1 MLAPN
6 LTGPTGSGA
15 VRGATAAL
23 VVLATTFFMW
33 GFVTV
38 LNDVLVP
45 HLRSVFSLT
54 YTETLL
60 IQFVFFGTY
69 FLLTLPGSKL
79 IEWVGY
85 KWSVVVGL
93 TITSMGAVI
102 FVPAA
107 TLPSYPV
114 FLAALFVVASGITIL
129 QVAANPYVALLGSPE
144 TSSRRLNLVQAF
156 NSLGTAVAPFVG
168 GMLILANS
176 VGGGSM
182 EGAVLTEADRIADAL
197 AVRGPYI
204 GIACLL
210 AVLAM
215 FIAFWPLP
223 RPAAENMPEGTPQ
236 GRVITKPRLML
247 GVGAIFFYV
256 GAEIAVGSFLT
267 NYISSPGVGNM
278 THADAAFYVTLF
290 WSGAMVGRFVGAG
303 IMRFVPPWALLGF
316 NAIAAAALILLSLS
330 TTGQV
335 ALWSIVLVG
344 LMNSIMFPTIFTLAI
359 QGLGHL
365 TQRGSGLLIMAIVG
379 GALVPLLQAAIA
391 DAAGLTISFI
401 VPVACYLYV
410 LLFAWTCR
418 KSVAD
423 AGDSTS
429 PAVTH

>member
-6 LTGPTGSGA
+6 VAGSTGNGI

-45 HLRSVFSLT
+45 HLKSVFALT

-69 FLLTLPGSKL
+69 FLLALPGSKL

-85 KWSVVVGL
+85 KWSIVIGL
-93 TITSMGAVI
+93 GVTSAGALM

-107 TLPSYPV
+107 SLPSYPL
-114 FLAALFVVASGITIL
+114 FLGALFVLASGITIL

-144 TSSRRLNLVQAF
+144 TSSQRLNLVQAF
-156 NSLGTAVAPFVG
+156 NSLGTAIAPFAG

-176 VGGGSM
+176 VGGVSM
-182 EGAVLTEADRIADAL
+182 EGHVLTEAERMADAL
-197 AVRGPYI
+197 AVRAPYV
-204 GIACLL
+204 GIALLL
-210 AVLAM
+210 AALAF
-215 FIAFWPLP
+215 FIALWPLP
-223 RPAAENMPEGTPQ
+223 SPAAENTPETAQQ
-236 GRVITKPRLML
+236 GRVLSKPRLML

-256 GAEIAVGSFLT
+256 GAEISVGSFLT
-267 NYISSPGVGNM
+267 NYISSANVGNM

-290 WSGAMVGRFVGAG
+290 WSGAMVGRFLGAG

-316 NAIAAAALILLSLS
+316 NSIAAGCLILLSLA

-379 GALVPLLQAAIA
+379 GALVPLLQAAVA
-391 DAAGLTISFI
+391 DGIGLTVSFL

-410 LLFAWTCR
+410 LYFAWRCR
-418 KSVAD
+418 TPAADSGKEAQASV
-423 AGDSTS
+423 T
-429 PAVTH
+429 T

>member
-1 MLAPN
+1 ML
-6 LTGPTGSGA
+6 GPQGA
-15 VRGATAAL
+15 NDVGGGPIRGATAAL
-23 VVLATTFFMW
+23 AVLATTFFMW

-45 HLRSVFSLT
+45 HLKSVFALT

-69 FLLTLPGSKL
+69 FLLALPGSKL

-93 TITSMGAVI
+93 AITALGAVI

-114 FLAALFVVASGITIL
+114 FLTALFVVASGITIL

-156 NSLGTAVAPFVG
+156 NSLGTAVAPFAG

-182 EGAVLTEADRIADAL
+182 EGAVLTDADRIADAL

-210 AVLAM
+210 ATLAVI
-215 FIAFWPLP
+215 IALWPLP
-223 RPAAENMPEGTPQ
+223 HPPSEKAPEGVVQ

-267 NYISSPGVGNM
+267 NYIAGPSVGNM

-290 WSGAMVGRFVGAG
+290 WTGAMVGRFLGVG
-303 IMRFVPPWALLGF
+303 IMRVVPPWALLGF
-316 NAIAAAALILLSLS
+316 NAIAAAALILLSIA

-335 ALWSIVLVG
+335 ALWAIVAVG

-359 QGLGHL
+359 EGLGHL

-391 DAAGLTISFI
+391 DSAGLLISFL
-401 VPVACYLYV
+401 VPVACYAYV
-410 LLFAWTCR
+410 IFFAWTCR
-418 KSVAD
+418 RPVANTDEPIATSV
-423 AGDSTS
+423 TS
-429 PAVTH
+429 